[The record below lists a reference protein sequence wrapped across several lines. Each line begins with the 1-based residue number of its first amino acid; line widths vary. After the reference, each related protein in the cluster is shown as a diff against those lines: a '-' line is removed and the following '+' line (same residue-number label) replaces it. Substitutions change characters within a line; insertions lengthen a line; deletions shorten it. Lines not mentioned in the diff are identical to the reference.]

1 MANDFVLVGFD
12 YVDCI
17 KTEDDMKKFN
27 RMKEL
32 APALSKPVKECINE
46 VMEFTKL
53 DRELRGAKPVKFLFQ
68 GNPKLN

>member
-1 MANDFVLVGFD
+1 MANDFVLAGFD

-17 KTEDDMKKFN
+17 KTDDDMKKFN

-32 APALSKPVKECINE
+32 SPALIKPVNECIKE

-53 DRELRGAKPVKFLFQ
+53 DRELRGVPPVKFLFQ